1 MTLLTTFEPAARVAI
16 IGASGGIGGAFL
28 ELLHNDERVAE
39 TFAFA
44 RDPGKITPSNTVT
57 GRIDFADEAS
67 IESAA
72 RLATHDGPLDL
83 VLVTTGILHR
93 GNDIRPEKSLSELDA
108 GKLTEVLAIN
118 AIGPALVA
126 KHFLPSMRRGQK
138 TVFTALSARV
148 GSIQDNRLGGW
159 ASYRA
164 SKAALNMLLKTIS
177 IEHARRFP
185 RSVIAA
191 LHPGTVD
198 SHLSAPFTARVNP
211 KQLFTPQKSA
221 RHLLDVI
228 DGLEPENTGGFFAWD
243 GAPIDY

>member
-16 IGASGGIGGAFL
+16 IGATGGIGGAFL
-28 ELLHNDERVAE
+28 DLLHNDERVAE

-44 RDPGKITPSNTVT
+44 RDPGRIATSNTVT
-57 GRIDFADEAS
+57 GRVDFADEAS

-83 VLVTTGILHR
+83 VLVSTGILHR
-93 GNDIRPEKSLSELDA
+93 GDDLRPEKSLSELDGGTLA
-108 GKLTEVLAIN
+108 EVLAVN
-118 AIGPALVA
+118 TIGPALVA
-126 KHFLPSMRRGQK
+126 KHFLPMMRRSQK
-138 TVFTALSARV
+138 TVFAALSARV

-159 ASYRA
+159 ASYRT

-185 RSVIAA
+185 RSVITA

-198 SHLSAPFTARVNP
+198 SELSAPFTARVKP
-211 KQLFTPQKSA
+211 GQLFAPQKSA

-228 DGLEPENTGGFFAWD
+228 DGLEPEDTGGFFAWD
-243 GAPIDY
+243 GARIDY